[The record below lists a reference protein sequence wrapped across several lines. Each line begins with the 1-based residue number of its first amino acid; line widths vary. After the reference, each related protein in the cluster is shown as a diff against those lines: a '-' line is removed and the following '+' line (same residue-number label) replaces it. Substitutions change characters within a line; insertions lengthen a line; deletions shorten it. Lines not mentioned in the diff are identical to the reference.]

1 LYYRLRANFDGLGS
15 NYCNVPKG
23 FEEGGGTGVYLDEC
37 TVEDVQYDRSREQVV
52 LSYRDSKGVV
62 KKMEADL
69 VIGTD
74 GPSSK
79 IRQIFL
85 PDVERQYVGYIGWR
99 GTVQEK
105 EISEESKKG
114 LSEIP
119 TLCPIGNSCSISSVL
134 PHTILTRG

>member
-1 LYYRLRANFDGLGS
+1 LYYRLRANFDGLRS
-15 NYCNVPKG
+15 NYCDVPEG
-23 FEEGGGTGVYLDEC
+23 FEEGGGKGVYLDGY
-37 TVEDVQYDRSREQVV
+37 TVRNVQYDESREQVV

-62 KKMEADL
+62 KKMEEDL
-69 VIGTD
+69 VIGTE

-85 PDVERQYVGYIGWR
+85 PDVERLYVGYIGWR
-99 GTVQEK
+99 GTVQE

-119 TLCPIGNSCSISSVL
+119 TLCPIGNSCSISSV
-134 PHTILTRG
+134 PPPTIPTRS